1 MCILQLKEIVLS
13 HLLQQSIGTK
23 EEATGG
29 PQRCYTEGKGSCVL
43 AEEVKSASC
52 LKSCDSVLVE
62 SRQMRLQDAGP
73 ICASLTA
80 EPPLCYLLEIF

>member
-52 LKSCDSVLVE
+52 LGRIKTDAVAGRRAHLRFTH
-62 SRQMRLQDAGP
+62 SRTAPLL
-73 ICASLTA
+73 LT
-80 EPPLCYLLEIF
+80 